1 MALKIIPENVDFKN
15 LSLIT
20 GFHGIGAAGYWTV
33 KYLVQ
38 KLEAKR
44 AAIVDNESPTP
55 MASNDGGNLVTPY
68 EFFKKDN
75 LILFKVEA
83 PLYKDED
90 MIFFK
95 DLADFIV
102 DSGFKEAA
110 LIGGLDSRLKI
121 DNSTYR
127 LVKTSAYKPEKKL
140 AKSIF
145 LEDGQII
152 VGPVAVM
159 LNRFEAR
166 NFPAYSILS
175 YASAERVDPRS
186 ASSAIDILSDLYNF
200 KIDTEPLVK
209 GADVLES
216 ELDKSTEQIGKNG
229 NTIYT

>member
-1 MALKIIPENVDFKN
+1 MVLKIIPENVDFKG

-33 KYLVQ
+33 KYIIQ
-38 KLEAKR
+38 KIEAKR
-44 AAIVDNESPTP
+44 AAIIDSDNPTP
-55 MASNDGGNLVTPY
+55 MASNDEGILVTPY
-68 EFFKKDN
+68 EFFKKDD
-75 LILFKVEA
+75 LIFFKVEA

-95 DLADFIV
+95 NLADFIV

-121 DNSTYR
+121 DKTTHR
-127 LVKTSAYKPEKKL
+127 LVKTSAYKPEKQL
-140 AKSIF
+140 LKSIY

-186 ASSAIDILSDLYNF
+186 ASAAIDILSNQYDF
-200 KIDTEPLVK
+200 KIDTGPLVK
-209 GADVLES
+209 GADILEL
-216 ELDKSTEQIGKNG
+216 ELEKTTEHVGRNG